1 MRAMKSIRALQEI
14 IFPSRCLGCGQLGL
28 EICSLCRKNWHP
40 HIYRQWSQHLP
51 TFPIYSAVTYS
62 PIAGKVLLAAKENNL
77 VIADQ
82 LIYKALGHSLTFA
95 LREIGGDF
103 LIPIP
108 SRRSVARSRGRQF
121 IAALAHQ
128 LSAETGLPA
137 YENLEHTRR
146 VRDQSSLDAK
156 SRFHNLDGSMKS
168 LNFLSGKAI
177 VIDDLVTTGATLQEA
192 VRALRDRGIE
202 VAAAVTACV
211 AEPLR

>member
-137 YENLEHTRR
+137 YEKFRTHT
-146 VRDQSSLDAK
+146 
-156 SRFHNLDGSMKS
+156 
-168 LNFLSGKAI
+168 SGPRSIFARCEIKI
-177 VIDDLVTTGATLQEA
+177 S
-192 VRALRDRGIE
+192 
-202 VAAAVTACV
+202 
-211 AEPLR
+211 

>member
-1 MRAMKSIRALQEI
+1 MKSIRSLQEI

-28 EICSLCRKNWHP
+28 EICSSCRKSWHP

-51 TFPIYSAVTYS
+51 TYPIYSAVTYS

-77 VIADQ
+77 AIADQ
-82 LIYKALGHSLTFA
+82 LIYRALSHSLTFS

-103 LIPIP
+103 LVAIP
-108 SRRSVARSRGRQF
+108 SRKSVARTRGRQF
-121 IAALAHQ
+121 ISTLANQ
-128 LSAETGLPA
+128 LSSETGLPA

-156 SRFHNLDGSMKS
+156 SRFDNLDGSMKS
-168 LNFLSGKAI
+168 LNFLSGRAI

-192 VRALRDRGIE
+192 VRALRNGGIE

>member
-82 LIYKALGHSLTFA
+82 LIYKALGHSLTSA

-121 IAALAHQ
+121 IAALTYQ

-137 YENLEHTRR
+137 YENLEHIRR

>member
-1 MRAMKSIRALQEI
+1 MKSIRALQEI

-51 TFPIYSAVTYS
+51 TFPIYSAVSYS

-77 VIADQ
+77 AVADQ
-82 LIYKALGHSLTFA
+82 LIYRALSHSLSY
-95 LREIGGDF
+95 LMKEIGGDF
-103 LIPIP
+103 LVPIP

-121 IAALAHQ
+121 IAALTSQ
-128 LSAETGLPA
+128 LSTETGLPA
-137 YENLEHTRR
+137 YENLEHIRR

-156 SRFHNLDGSMKS
+156 SRFHNLDGSLKS
-168 LNFLSGKAI
+168 LSFLSGRAI
-177 VIDDLVTTGATLQEA
+177 IVDDLVTTGATLQEA

>member
-1 MRAMKSIRALQEI
+1 MRAMKSIHALQEI

>member
-40 HIYRQWSQHLP
+40 HIYRQWSQHQP

-82 LIYKALGHSLTFA
+82 LIYKALSHSLTFA

-146 VRDQSSLDAK
+146 VQDQSSLDAK

>member
-51 TFPIYSAVTYS
+51 TFPIYSAVSYS

-77 VIADQ
+77 AVADQ
-82 LIYKALGHSLTFA
+82 LIYRALSHSLSY
-95 LREIGGDF
+95 LMKEIGGDF
-103 LIPIP
+103 LVPIP

-121 IAALAHQ
+121 IAALTSQ
-128 LSAETGLPA
+128 LSTETGLPA
-137 YENLEHTRR
+137 YENLEHIRR
-146 VRDQSSLDAK
+146 VRDQSSLDAT

-168 LNFLSGKAI
+168 LSFLSGTAI
-177 VIDDLVTTGATLQEA
+177 IVDDLVTTGATLQEA

>member
-1 MRAMKSIRALQEI
+1 MRAMKSIQSLQEI

-121 IAALAHQ
+121 IAALTYQ

-156 SRFHNLDGSMKS
+156 SRFHNLDGSIKS

-192 VRALRDRGIE
+192 VRALRDRGIK

>member
-1 MRAMKSIRALQEI
+1 MKSIRALQEI

-121 IAALAHQ
+121 IAALTHQ
-128 LSAETGLPA
+128 LSAETGLQA
-137 YENLEHTRR
+137 YENLEHIRR

>member
-1 MRAMKSIRALQEI
+1 MCAMKSIRALQEI

-121 IAALAHQ
+121 IAALTYQ
-128 LSAETGLPA
+128 LSAETGLLA
-137 YENLEHTRR
+137 YENLEHIRR

>member
-1 MRAMKSIRALQEI
+1 MKSIRALQEI

-40 HIYRQWSQHLP
+40 HIYRQWSQHQP

-95 LREIGGDF
+95 LREISGDF

-121 IAALAHQ
+121 IAALTYQ

-146 VRDQSSLDAK
+146 VRDQSLLDAK

-168 LNFLSGKAI
+168 LNFLSGKAV

>member
-1 MRAMKSIRALQEI
+1 MCAMKSIRALQEI

>member
-121 IAALAHQ
+121 IAALTYQ
-128 LSAETGLPA
+128 LSVETGLPA
-137 YENLEHTRR
+137 YENLEHIRR

-168 LNFLSGKAI
+168 LNFLSGKAV

>member
-1 MRAMKSIRALQEI
+1 MKSIRALQEI

-121 IAALAHQ
+121 IAALTHQ
-128 LSAETGLPA
+128 LRAETGLPA
-137 YENLEHTRR
+137 YENLEHIRR

-177 VIDDLVTTGATLQEA
+177 VVDDLVTTGATLQEA
-192 VRALRDRGIE
+192 MRALRDRGIE

>member
-121 IAALAHQ
+121 IAALTYQ

-137 YENLEHTRR
+137 YENLEHLRR

>member
-1 MRAMKSIRALQEI
+1 MKSIHALQEI

-28 EICSLCRKNWHP
+28 EVCSSCRKSWHP

-51 TFPIYSAVTYS
+51 TYPIYSAVTYS

-77 VIADQ
+77 AIADQ
-82 LIYKALGHSLTFA
+82 LIYKALSHSLTFS

-103 LIPIP
+103 LVAIP
-108 SRRSVARSRGRQF
+108 SRKSVARTRGRQF
-121 IAALAHQ
+121 IATLTSQ

-156 SRFHNLDGSMKS
+156 SRFDNLDGSMKS
-168 LNFLSGKAI
+168 LNFLSGRAI

-192 VRALRDRGIE
+192 VRALRNGGIE

>member
-1 MRAMKSIRALQEI
+1 MKSIRALQEI

-121 IAALAHQ
+121 IAALTYQ
-128 LSAETGLPA
+128 LSAESVLPA
-137 YENLEHTRR
+137 YENLEHIRR

>member
-1 MRAMKSIRALQEI
+1 MRAMKSVRALQEI

-121 IAALAHQ
+121 IAALTYQ

-137 YENLEHTRR
+137 YENLEHIRR

>member
-1 MRAMKSIRALQEI
+1 MKSIRALQEI
-14 IFPSRCLGCGQLGL
+14 IFPGRCLGCGQLGL

-51 TFPIYSAVTYS
+51 TFPIYSAVSYS
-62 PIAGKVLLAAKENNL
+62 PIAGKVLLAAKENSL
-77 VIADQ
+77 AVADE
-82 LIYKALGHSLTFA
+82 LIYRALFQSLTYS
-95 LREIGGDF
+95 RKEIGGDF

-121 IAALAHQ
+121 IAALTRQ
-128 LSAETGLPA
+128 LSTETGLPT
-137 YENLEHTRR
+137 YENLEHIRR

-168 LNFLSGKAI
+168 LSFLSGRAI
-177 VIDDLVTTGATLQEA
+177 IIDDLVTTGATLQEA

>member
-121 IAALAHQ
+121 IAALTYQ

-137 YENLEHTRR
+137 YENLEHLRR
-146 VRDQSSLDAK
+146 VRDQSSLDVK

>member
-1 MRAMKSIRALQEI
+1 MKSIRALQEI

-28 EICSLCRKNWHP
+28 EICSSCRKSWHP

-51 TFPIYSAVTYS
+51 TYPIYSAVTYS

-77 VIADQ
+77 AIADR
-82 LIYKALGHSLTFA
+82 LIYKALSHSLTFS

-103 LIPIP
+103 LIAIP
-108 SRRSVARSRGRQF
+108 SRKSVARTRGRQF
-121 IAALAHQ
+121 ISTLANQ
-128 LSAETGLPA
+128 LSSETGLPA

-156 SRFHNLDGSMKS
+156 SRFDNLDGSMKS
-168 LNFLSGKAI
+168 LNFLSGRAI

-192 VRALRDRGIE
+192 VRALRNGGIE

>member
-1 MRAMKSIRALQEI
+1 MRAMKSFRALQEI

-28 EICSLCRKNWHP
+28 EICSSCRKSWHP

-51 TFPIYSAVTYS
+51 TYPIYSAVTYS

-77 VIADQ
+77 AIADQ
-82 LIYKALGHSLTFA
+82 LIYKALFQSLTFS
-95 LREIGGDF
+95 LRENGGDF
-103 LIPIP
+103 LVSIP
-108 SRRSVARSRGRQF
+108 SRKSVARTRGRQF
-121 IAALAHQ
+121 ISTLASQ
-128 LSAETGLPA
+128 LSEETGLPA

-156 SRFHNLDGSMKS
+156 SRFDNLDGSMKS
-168 LNFLSGKAI
+168 LNFLSGRAI

-192 VRALRDRGIE
+192 VRALRNGGIE

>member
-95 LREIGGDF
+95 LREFGGDF

-137 YENLEHTRR
+137 YENLEHIRR

>member
-108 SRRSVARSRGRQF
+108 SRRTVARSRGRQF
-121 IAALAHQ
+121 IAALTYQ

-137 YENLEHTRR
+137 YENLEHIRR

>member
-121 IAALAHQ
+121 IAALTYQ
-128 LSAETGLPA
+128 LSVETGLPA
-137 YENLEHTRR
+137 YENLEHIRR

>member
-28 EICSLCRKNWHP
+28 EICSSCRKSWHP

-51 TFPIYSAVTYS
+51 TYPIYSAVTYS

-77 VIADQ
+77 AIADQ
-82 LIYKALGHSLTFA
+82 LIYKALSHSLTFS
-95 LREIGGDF
+95 LRENSGDF
-103 LIPIP
+103 LVSIP
-108 SRRSVARSRGRQF
+108 SRKSVARTRGRQF
-121 IAALAHQ
+121 ISTLASQ
-128 LSAETGLPA
+128 LSEETGLPA
-137 YENLEHTRR
+137 YENLEHIRR

-156 SRFHNLDGSMKS
+156 SRFDNLDGSMKS

-192 VRALRDRGIE
+192 VRALRNGGIE

>member
-1 MRAMKSIRALQEI
+1 MKSIRSLQEI

-28 EICSLCRKNWHP
+28 EICSSCRKSWNP

-51 TFPIYSAVTYS
+51 TYPIYSAVTYS

-77 VIADQ
+77 AIADQ
-82 LIYKALGHSLTFA
+82 LIYRALSHSLTFS

-103 LIPIP
+103 LVAIP
-108 SRRSVARSRGRQF
+108 SRKSVARTRGRQF
-121 IAALAHQ
+121 ISTLANQ
-128 LSAETGLPA
+128 LSSETGLPA

-156 SRFHNLDGSMKS
+156 SRFDNLDGSMKS
-168 LNFLSGKAI
+168 LNFLSGRAI

-192 VRALRDRGIE
+192 VRALRNGGIE
-202 VAAAVTACV
+202 VTAAVTACV

>member
-1 MRAMKSIRALQEI
+1 MKSIRALQEI

-51 TFPIYSAVTYS
+51 TFAIYSAVTYS

>member
-1 MRAMKSIRALQEI
+1 MRAMKSLRALQEI

-51 TFPIYSAVTYS
+51 TFPIYSSVTYS

-77 VIADQ
+77 AIADQ
-82 LIYKALGHSLTFA
+82 LIFKALGHSLTFA

-103 LIPIP
+103 LVPIP

-121 IAALAHQ
+121 IATLSQQ
-128 LSAETGLPA
+128 LSAELGLPA

-192 VRALRDRGIE
+192 VRALRKRGIE

>member
-121 IAALAHQ
+121 IASLTYQ
-128 LSAETGLPA
+128 LSAEIGLPA
-137 YENLEHTRR
+137 YENLEHIRR
-146 VRDQSSLDAK
+146 VHDQSSLDAK

>member
-121 IAALAHQ
+121 IAALTYQ

-137 YENLEHTRR
+137 YENLEHIRR
-146 VRDQSSLDAK
+146 VCDQSSLDAK

>member
-121 IAALAHQ
+121 IAALTYQ
-128 LSAETGLPA
+128 LSAETGLLA
-137 YENLEHTRR
+137 YENLEHIRR